1 LAPKPNEGPVTVTR
15 DYVIR
20 SQDREEFLALM
31 EQVRLIFL
39 RNGAFL
45 FRVEESLE
53 SPETFRTEMFVS
65 SWAEHTRQLERMNE
79 GGKRD
84 FSASLGHARW

>member
-1 LAPKPNEGPVTVTR
+1 
-15 DYVIR
+15 
-20 SQDREEFLALM
+20 M

-53 SPETFRTEMFVS
+53 SPETFRTEMLVS
-65 SWAEHTRQLERMNE
+65 SWAEHTRQLERMTKGESEIFQRALGMHVGDE
-79 GGKRD
+79 GPAVR
-84 FSASLGHARW
+84 HYV